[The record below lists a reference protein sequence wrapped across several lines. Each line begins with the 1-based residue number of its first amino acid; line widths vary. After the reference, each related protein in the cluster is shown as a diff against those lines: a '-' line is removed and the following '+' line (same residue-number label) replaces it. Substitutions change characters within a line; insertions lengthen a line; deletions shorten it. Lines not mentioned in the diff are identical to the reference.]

1 MAAGCISAS
10 TWSRWRRSARRS
22 SACWACAASSLFY
35 LSAGIVAGFVHV
47 LLFSDSVD
55 PVIGASGAISGVFGA
70 VLMLMRYAGNLPSL
84 LPIAGIW
91 IALNVFFGLFGGMP
105 GAGGEQVAWAAH
117 IGGFV
122 YGLAGHPPSSRR
134 APLSRREGAMADQP
148 VPLRRYLAA
157 NAVALAPSF
166 AALLVLYWSGHLAGR
181 PALIAMAGIAVVTVF
196 LVQRYLGSLA
206 RFARFVGELSDE
218 REPVMPRLSFAP
230 ATEELATAAATLSA
244 GWRRQR
250 ASIDNLAAS
259 AQAIVDGLPDPLI
272 AVDRQRRIVR
282 TNLAARALLGAVGA
296 ERDLSTTLRHAAA
309 AGRHRRRCSTTG
321 PTAISPGPTRPPS
334 SSCCPGPPELDMIAH
349 LRRLPRAAAD
359 GSLALIV
366 LHDTTALRRA
376 ERMRADFVANA
387 SHELKTPI
395 AGLAGFIETLR
406 GPARDDA
413 AARERFLGIMA
424 EQADR
429 MRRLVDDLLML
440 SRIEQHEHARPDA
453 RGRYRPAC
461 CAACSTC
468 CSSRPSSRKVALE
481 LGVDPATCRARSA
494 TTTSSPSCSRT
505 WSTTR

>member
-1 MAAGCISAS
+1 MAEQ
-10 TWSRWRRSARRS
+10 
-22 SACWACAASSLFY
+22 
-35 LSAGIVAGFVHV
+35 
-47 LLFSDSVD
+47 
-55 PVIGASGAISGVFGA
+55 AI
-70 VLMLMRYAGNLPSL
+70 
-84 LPIAGIW
+84 
-91 IALNVFFGLFGGMP
+91 
-105 GAGGEQVAWAAH
+105 
-117 IGGFV
+117 
-122 YGLAGHPPSSRR
+122 
-134 APLSRREGAMADQP
+134 
-148 VPLRRYLAA
+148 PLRRTLLA
-157 NAVALAPSF
+157 NAVALAPSWG
-166 AALLVLYWSGHLAGR
+166 ALVILYGMGELSGRAT
-181 PALIAMAGIAVVTVF
+181 LIAMAGIAVLTGL

-230 ATEELATAAATLSA
+230 ATEELATAAATLA
-244 GWRRQR
+244 VGWRRQR

-272 AVDRQRRIVR
+272 SVDRQRRIVR
-282 TNLAARALLGAVGA
+282 TNLAAVSLLGTVGA
-296 ERDLSTTLRHAAA
+296 ERDLSTVLRQPQLLAAIDA
-309 AGRHRRRCSTTG
+309 LLETG
-321 PTAISPGPTRPPS
+321 ADGNFARADQSAVELALA
-334 SSCCPGPPELDMIAH
+334 GPPELDVIAH

-453 RGRYRPAC
+453 DIALSRVLRSVMDLLQLKASSRNVKIELSLDPMLPSAVGDFDELTIVFQNLIDNAVKYARPATTVRIAARPVGADRVAVAVSDEGDGIPAAHLPRLTERFYRVDTARSRQLGGTGLGLAIVKHVVSRHRGR
-461 CAACSTC
+461 
-468 CSSRPSSRKVALE
+468 L
-481 LGVDPATCRARSA
+481 DIQ
-494 TTTSSPSCSRT
+494 SSPGKG
-505 WSTTR
+505 STFTVTLPAVR

>member
-1 MAAGCISAS
+1 MA
-10 TWSRWRRSARRS
+10 
-22 SACWACAASSLFY
+22 
-35 LSAGIVAGFVHV
+35 
-47 LLFSDSVD
+47 
-55 PVIGASGAISGVFGA
+55 
-70 VLMLMRYAGNLPSL
+70 
-84 LPIAGIW
+84 
-91 IALNVFFGLFGGMP
+91 
-105 GAGGEQVAWAAH
+105 E
-117 IGGFV
+117 
-122 YGLAGHPPSSRR
+122 
-134 APLSRREGAMADQP
+134 P
-148 VPLRRYLAA
+148 VPLRRYVMA
-157 NAVALAPSF
+157 NAVALAPSY
-166 AALLVLYWSGHLAGR
+166 AALLVLHWSGELAG
-181 PALIAMAGIAVVTVF
+181 PPTLIAMAAIAAVTIL

-206 RFARFVGELSDE
+206 RFARFVGELSGE

-230 ATEELATAAATLSA
+230 ATEELAAAAAMLSA

-282 TNLAARALLGAVGA
+282 TNRAARVLLGAVGA
-296 ERDLSTTLRHAAA
+296 ERDLSTTFRQPPLLAAID
-309 AGRHRRRCSTTG
+309 GLLETGSDGNFTG
-321 PTAISPGPTRPPS
+321 PDQTAVEFVL
-334 SSCCPGPPELDMIAH
+334 PGPPELDMIAH

-406 GPARDDA
+406 GPARDDPG
-413 AARERFLGIMA
+413 ARERFLGIMA

-453 RGRYRPAC
+453 EVDL
-461 CAACSTC
+461 
-468 CSSRPSSRKVALE
+468 SRVLKSVLDLLQLKASSRKVALE
-481 LGVDPATCRARSA
+481 LGLDPELPRAVGDHDELTIVFQNLVDNAIKYSKPATTVRVSAGPAVDGRVAVSVSDVGDGIPAAHLPRLTERFYRVDAARSRQLGGTGLGLA
-494 TTTSSPSCSRT
+494 IVKHVVNRHRGRLDIQSAPGKG
-505 WSTTR
+505 STFTVTLPAA